1 MSGFCFFLHSIYVLY
16 VFQWS
21 FISKV
26 IMHLAVLSSFIGL
39 FETKLLRI
47 SLTHFRGYKM
57 GKLARNGLRMIED
70 GILCLWYQ
78 FFRGFGY
85 ILIHRYLQSKCM
97 STFSCRRLY
106 SPIRMRDSWQKK
118 SHNFQRLP
126 QFANLHDDFLKFSKK
141 SRQN

>member
-26 IMHLAVLSSFIGL
+26 IMHLAVLSSFIDL
-39 FETKLLRI
+39 FETKLRI

-70 GILCLWYQ
+70 GILCLWY
-78 FFRGFGY
+78 
-85 ILIHRYLQSKCM
+85 
-97 STFSCRRLY
+97 
-106 SPIRMRDSWQKK
+106 
-118 SHNFQRLP
+118 
-126 QFANLHDDFLKFSKK
+126 
-141 SRQN
+141 